1 MGRGLV
7 WLTSGSSDS
16 RACKR
21 HSRVRWRVDPVKL
34 DVEGVEI
41 DVLRGANASDLNSCC
56 QLTVEFHDRRPP
68 LTRRELMMS
77 ANVCGLKA
85 TPTIRAKWPDV
96 DDVLLVNLKSMP
108 AMKRIELRC
117 RVALA
122 NALFIIVEPF
132 LKAVIVRSLC
142 WNRSRLP

>member
-7 WLTSGSSDS
+7 WLTSRSSGS

-21 HSRVRWRVDPVKL
+21 HSRVRWRVDLVKL
-34 DVEGVEI
+34 DVEGAEI
-41 DVLRGANASDLNSCC
+41 DVLREANASDLNSWC

-85 TPTIRAKWPDV
+85 TPP
-96 DDVLLVNLKSMP
+96 
-108 AMKRIELRC
+108 
-117 RVALA
+117 
-122 NALFIIVEPF
+122 
-132 LKAVIVRSLC
+132 
-142 WNRSRLP
+142 